1 MDGYTIGPAVDFDP
15 FAKPK
20 KTGQK
25 YTLGARLTSTRL
37 QMTIQPPRCPTS

>member
-20 KTGQK
+20 KRRPK
-25 YTLGARLTSTRL
+25 IHLGRSG
-37 QMTIQPPRCPTS
+37 